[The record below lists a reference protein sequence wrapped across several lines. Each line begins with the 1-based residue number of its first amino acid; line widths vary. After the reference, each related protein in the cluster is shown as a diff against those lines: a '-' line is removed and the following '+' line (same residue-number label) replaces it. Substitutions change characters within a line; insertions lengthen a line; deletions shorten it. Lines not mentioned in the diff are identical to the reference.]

1 MNQNYIFTSNTHSSL
16 NLYDRKLNSKLVKI
30 VFPFDSPFTI
40 IPLVVIA
47 AILVFYALVLIK
59 LKPSK
64 EYVETIE
71 NDSIELKKTE
81 KPTTPTEI
89 SANEITRNTSEEAME
104 KVQEETAE
112 VNQPEAH
119 VPKDDV
125 EETEKKNDKDKELK
139 KSFFLF
145 GEREFEGC
153 PHKFGYLKSLRKNA
167 PIPDEC
173 FGCPQIL
180 ECLMTRKSK

>member
-1 MNQNYIFTSNTHSSL
+1 MQSSL
-16 NLYDRKLNSKLVKI
+16 NLYDRMSNSKLVKF
-30 VFPFDSPFTI
+30 VFPLDSPFTI
-40 IPLVVIA
+40 LPLVIIA
-47 AILVFYALVLIK
+47 VILVFYALLLIK
-59 LKPSK
+59 LKPSR
-64 EYVETIE
+64 EDIETAE
-71 NDSIELKKTE
+71 NDSIALE
-81 KPTTPTEI
+81 KPTTPIE
-89 SANEITRNTSEEAME
+89 TSESVSEAVTPT
-104 KVQEETAE
+104 VQEEPT
-112 VNQPEAH
+112 EA
-119 VPKDDV
+119 VETEANAIDV
-125 EETEKKNDKDKELK
+125 EMDEAIKKNNKDKELK

>member
-1 MNQNYIFTSNTHSSL
+1 MQSSL
-16 NLYDRKLNSKLVKI
+16 NLYDRRLNSKLVKL
-30 VFPFDSPFTI
+30 VFPFDSPLTI
-40 IPLVVIA
+40 LPLVAIA
-47 AILVFYALVLIK
+47 AILVFYTLLLIK

-64 EYVETIE
+64 EDVETTE
-71 NDSIELKKTE
+71 NDSIVLERLE
-81 KPTTPTEI
+81 KPITPTE
-89 SANEITRNTSEEAME
+89 TSENVSEEVTPA
-104 KVQEETAE
+104 VQEEPAE
-112 VNQPEAH
+112 ASQ
-119 VPKDDV
+119 
-125 EETEKKNDKDKELK
+125 TEVSQTEVSALNGDLEGTKKKNNKGAEMK

-145 GEREFEGC
+145 GERQFEGC

>member
-1 MNQNYIFTSNTHSSL
+1 MQSSL
-16 NLYDRKLNSKLVKI
+16 NLYDRRLNSKLVKL

-40 IPLVVIA
+40 LPLVVIA
-47 AILVFYALVLIK
+47 TILVFYTLLLIK

-64 EYVETIE
+64 EDIETTE
-71 NDSIELKKTE
+71 NDSIELKKLE

-89 SANEITRNTSEEAME
+89 SGNTSEEATPA
-104 KVQEETAE
+104 VQEEPTEASQTE
-112 VNQPEAH
+112 VNALNG
-119 VPKDDV
+119 DV
-125 EETEKKNDKDKELK
+125 EETTKKNNKDKELK

-145 GEREFEGC
+145 GEKDFEGC